1 MSSASRWPLTRIR
14 TLRGR
19 LTVWHL
25 TTLVLTL
32 GAFAAL
38 LYGAVSRSLYEHHD
52 GALRRQAAEFAERL
66 RDGALT
72 EPEILGAITASAT
85 TPRYVMVRDARG
97 ELLFQEPVLQSNEP
111 NIGRHE
117 ALVHAA
123 RNNANV
129 PEFFTASLERSGAVR
144 FICVPLG
151 RPGLFLQIGD
161 PLGDLRET
169 LDTVL
174 VASVSLVPIVLLV
187 SGAVGWVVVR
197 GALAPVRAVTATLE
211 DIHATD
217 LSRRVQVHPRDQ
229 ELSRLVATL
238 NHLLDRLQ
246 RAFESLRQFAGDVSH
261 QIQTPLTVIKGALD
275 TAQREPARTSDP
287 AWLGS
292 IAGEVEDIRVLVA
305 DLRSL
310 ALADAPLRDPKT
322 ISLTDVVVEAS
333 EIVSALGE
341 LRNVVVEWK
350 AEPGITVRGDS
361 TRLKQVVLNL
371 GDNAVKYT
379 PAGGHVTIRLES
391 SDTTAIVRVTD
402 TGIGVLEQD
411 LPRLFDRLFRTD
423 SAGQRADG
431 TGLGLAIVKRIVEVH
446 RGTVE
451 VQSRPGVGSTFTVK
465 LPLS

>member
-1 MSSASRWPLTRIR
+1 MSSASRRPLSRIR

-19 LTVWHL
+19 LTVWHF

-32 GAFAAL
+32 CAFAAF

-52 GALRRQAAEFAERL
+52 GALRRQAAELAERL
-66 RDGALT
+66 RDVALA
-72 EPEILGAITASAT
+72 EPEILDAIAASAT
-85 TPRYVMVRDARG
+85 TPRFVMVRNAQG
-97 ELLFQEPVLQSNEP
+97 ELLFEEPILQSHEP
-111 NIGRHE
+111 NIGQHE

-129 PEFFTASLERSGAVR
+129 PEFFTASLQRSGAVR

-151 RPGLFLQIGD
+151 RTGLFLQIGD

-169 LDTVL
+169 LDTVAVASISL
-174 VASVSLVPIVLLV
+174 VALALLV
-187 SGAVGWVVVR
+187 SGAVGWLVVG
-197 GALAPVRAVTATLE
+197 GALAPVREVTATLE

-217 LSRRVQVHPRDQ
+217 LARRIHVHPRDQ
-229 ELSRLVATL
+229 ELSRLVTTL

-246 RAFESLRQFAGDVSH
+246 RAFDSLRQFAGDVSH

-292 IAGEVEDIRVLVA
+292 IAGEVEDIRAIVA

-310 ALADAPLRDPKT
+310 ALADAPIKDP
-322 ISLTDVVVEAS
+322 IAVNLTDVVAEAA
-333 EIVSALGE
+333 EIVAALGE
-341 LRNVVVEWK
+341 LRSVAVQCD
-350 AEPGITVRGDS
+350 AEPGITVRGDP
-361 TRLKQVVLNL
+361 TRLKQIVLNL

-391 SDTTAIVRVTD
+391 SDRTAIVRVTD

-431 TGLGLAIVKRIVEVH
+431 TGLGLAIVKRIVEAH

-451 VQSRPGVGSTFTVK
+451 VQSRPGAGSTFTVR
-465 LPLS
+465 LPLA